1 MYVVLYLCVIGIPP
15 LCSPNLYWETLLG
28 LGDEMKMCPLGD
40 PISTLAKL
48 RVCVYLCVGVSKR
61 QDG

>member
-1 MYVVLYLCVIGIPP
+1 
-15 LCSPNLYWETLLG
+15 LLG

-48 RVCVYLCVGVSKR
+48 RESGLPGRNKLKR
-61 QDG
+61 PNLAISCFKKGQMATLA